1 MHAVVNLDKPAGLT
15 SRKAMVLAQQA
26 LSAKRAGHAGT
37 LDPIATGVLLVCLG
51 EATKISSYFLDLEK
65 EYTTTL
71 KLGER
76 TDTLDTEGT
85 VVERVEDFSVTES
98 QVEEVLKKFRGD
110 IEQVPPM
117 YSALKRSGTPLYKL
131 ARKGI
136 EVERPPRKVHIA
148 ELELT
153 GFAPPLLELR
163 ITCSK
168 GTYIRTLADDIGAS
182 LGTGAHITGLRRLR
196 IGHFRA
202 EDAALP
208 DELHPRHSAVHSID
222 SALRHLT
229 EITLNSKAFSLAL
242 NGTPI
247 MKNAPAGEC
256 LRLRDPHGE
265 TFAIGEVSGKK
276 IRVRRLLHVKS

>member
-131 ARKGI
+131 AR
-136 EVERPPRKVHIA
+136 
-148 ELELT
+148 T

-208 DELHPRHSAVHSID
+208 DELHPGHSAVHSID

-229 EITLNSKAFSLAL
+229 EITLNSKEFSLAL

>member
-1 MHAVVNLDKPAGLT
+1 MHVVVNLDKPAGLT
-15 SRKAMVLAQQA
+15 SRTAMVLAQRA
-26 LSAKRAGHAGT
+26 LGAKRAGHAGT
-37 LDPIATGVLLVCLG
+37 LDPLATGVLLVCLD
-51 EATKISSYFLDLEK
+51 EATKISGYLLDLEK
-65 EYTTTL
+65 EYTATL

-76 TDTLDTEGT
+76 TDTLDAEGT

-98 QVEEVLKKFRGD
+98 QVEKVLEKFRGG

-136 EVERPPRKVHIA
+136 TVERPPRKVRIS

-168 GTYIRTLADDIGAS
+168 GTYIRTLADDIGAD
-182 LGTGAHITGLRRLR
+182 LGMGAHVTALRRLR

-208 DELHPRHSAVHSID
+208 DELRPGHSAVHSID

-229 EITLNSKAFSLAL
+229 EITLNSKEFSLAL

-256 LRLRDPHGE
+256 LRLQDPHGE

-276 IRVRRLLHVKS
+276 IRVKRLLHVKA

>member
-15 SRKAMVLAQQA
+15 SRTAMVLAQRA
-26 LSAKRAGHAGT
+26 LGAKRAGHAGT
-37 LDPIATGVLLVCLG
+37 LDPLATGVLLVCLD
-51 EATKISSYFLDLEK
+51 EATKISGYLLDLEK
-65 EYTTTL
+65 EYTATL

-76 TDTLDTEGT
+76 TDTLDAEGT

-98 QVEEVLKKFRGD
+98 QVEKVLEKFRGG

-136 EVERPPRKVHIA
+136 TVERPPRKVRIS

-168 GTYIRTLADDIGAS
+168 GTYIRTLADDIGAD
-182 LGTGAHITGLRRLR
+182 LGMGAHVTALRRLR

-202 EDAALP
+202 
-208 DELHPRHSAVHSID
+208 
-222 SALRHLT
+222 
-229 EITLNSKAFSLAL
+229 
-242 NGTPI
+242 
-247 MKNAPAGEC
+247 
-256 LRLRDPHGE
+256 
-265 TFAIGEVSGKK
+265 
-276 IRVRRLLHVKS
+276 